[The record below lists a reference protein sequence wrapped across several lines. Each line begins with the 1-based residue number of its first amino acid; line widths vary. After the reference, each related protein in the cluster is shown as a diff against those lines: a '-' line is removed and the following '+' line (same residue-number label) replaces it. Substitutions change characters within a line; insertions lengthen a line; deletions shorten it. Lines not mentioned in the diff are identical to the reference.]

1 MSPTHDPYAGATD
14 SQKEGY
20 MPARKALKK
29 SPAPFGLA
37 IIVAL
42 AAGIAALVLWR
53 SWDASPRDSGQ
64 MTTSEA
70 GQASEAPAAATEE
83 TN

>member
-1 MSPTHDPYAGATD
+1 
-14 SQKEGY
+14 
-20 MPARKALKK
+20 MPVRSALRK

-53 SWDASPRDSGQ
+53 SWDALPRDPGPMNANEAAQ
-64 MTTSEA
+64 TSE
-70 GQASEAPAAATEE
+70 PRAAAAEE
-83 TN
+83 MN